1 MKDLAMRL
9 ALFAWHGRVRASE
22 SKIIKFE
29 CFGECAQELHAVLSS
44 SVVNMCDTD
53 IHLYEVIRI
62 DGFATLCLGVAPSFV
77 GLQFC
82 CKPLTLDNGVKG
94 GSLSSDNHAHNTP
107 IARCPQIFREILQER
122 VQPFTEW
129 GTRWREMPIVDF
141 ENDDFENDDFDNDEV
156 DGYDPPQD
164 SPFRDDDNVDLDDA
178 NASPGSYDAVLD
190 VDAEGPLI
198 SSEEKIRRGVDER
211 ARDTD
216 GVAVHDAERAYI
228 IRKLQLLNHQS
239 SRDHRPK
246 QSEERQADFATIGTI
261 GKGKGSQL
269 HRPPPHCDD

>member
-1 MKDLAMRL
+1 
-9 ALFAWHGRVRASE
+9 
-22 SKIIKFE
+22 
-29 CFGECAQELHAVLSS
+29 
-44 SVVNMCDTD
+44 
-53 IHLYEVIRI
+53 
-62 DGFATLCLGVAPSFV
+62 
-77 GLQFC
+77 
-82 CKPLTLDNGVKG
+82 
-94 GSLSSDNHAHNTP
+94 
-107 IARCPQIFREILQER
+107 
-122 VQPFTEW
+122 
-129 GTRWREMPIVDF
+129 MPIVDF

-198 SSEEKIRRGVDER
+198 SSEEQIRRGVDER